1 MKAGLQGATSA
12 YRRVSRYFFYLLVI
26 IGLIGT
32 VTGVFAQS
40 QPQPQLTLTLSNL
53 KVNVVVLHHVDI
65 VAVSGTVTVS
75 GAWSGG
81 PFHFG
86 GWAYVVGQNRFG
98 QSDVV
103 NVTLSSSNFNPS
115 SLGYPSS
122 TTSNFSA
129 SRGGPHTIL
138 SYTLVVTA
146 YDQNGQLV
154 GTTGELTKSSTGSSA
169 NLYILNIE
177 LPLFQVPQ
185 LGISSRN
192 TEFANLF
199 ATFDQMPL
207 GDYYMLLAEVAVIFL
222 IGAGMINFILY
233 LTGGGEGRNNTKTL
247 AGLNNVMITLLIIFL
262 LPYAYNAVAG
272 FVNVLDQLIIAGP
285 GHFGT
290 YSTTYQTN
298 LQLVWNT
305 LPTGGNILT
314 DFVGAIASVMAWVF
328 TWLLGSARLFLI
340 GSVIVTMPIVLVLRD
355 IKFTS
360 RFAGTIEDTLYGL
373 VFASMMSA
381 LFIGLAAYL
390 FNNWSG
396 SIFAAA
402 NVDKTWV
409 ALAALLGAIFIP
421 TVFAPLT
428 GIFFQTMAQT
438 GMAATGTA
446 ISIGAGAVGP
456 AGAGIAGG
464 VSAAGQALSAPGVA
478 GGGFLQKAGAALGGF
493 GGAFGRAGLHMGQN
507 MLLMGTVGTLGGL
520 GASRAAS
527 SVNRAIE
534 FKTPAQTKQSIV
546 MYRGRMLTDEL
557 GLPIEMKAHLGRALG
572 AGVQHSRIR
581 ELDTLY
587 HNDLVKLHHALDDEV
602 KTNTGG

>member
-1 MKAGLQGATSA
+1 MGVKAGLYDAASA
-12 YRRVSRYFFYLLVI
+12 YRKLSRYFFYAFLV

-32 VTGVFAQS
+32 MTGAFAQS
-40 QPQPQLTLTLSNL
+40 TNPQSQLTLTLSNV
-53 KVNVVVLHHVDI
+53 KVFSGPVYQFSI
-65 VAVSGTVTVS
+65 TTASGTVIV
-75 GAWSGG
+75 GGKWNGG
-81 PFHFG
+81 PLHFS
-86 GWAYVVGQNRFG
+86 GWIA
-98 QSDVV
+98 
-103 NVTLSSSNFNPS
+103 VTDNMGVINGTIPS
-115 SLGYPSS
+115 SAFTPSPLNYPSV
-122 TTSNFSA
+122 TNSNFSYT
-129 SRGGPHTIL
+129 GPGRDQML
-138 SYTLVVTA
+138 SYTLVINA

-154 GTTGELTKSSTGSSA
+154 GTSGEVTKTSTGSSA

-185 LGISSRN
+185 LGISSSN
-192 TEFANLF
+192 TDFSNLF

-222 IGAGMINFILY
+222 IGAGMINFIIY

-247 AGLNNVMITLLIIFL
+247 AGLNNMMTTLLIIFL

-272 FVNVLDQLIIAGP
+272 FVNVLDQVIIAGP

-314 DFVGAIASVMAWVF
+314 DFIGAIASVMAWVF

-340 GSVIVTMPIVLVLRD
+340 GSVIVAMPILLVLRD

-390 FNNWSG
+390 FNNWGG

-428 GIFFQTMAQT
+428 GLFFQTMAQT

-446 ISIGAGAVGP
+446 ISIGAGAAGP

-464 VSAAGQALSAPGVA
+464 VSAAGQALSAPGVSGA
-478 GGGFLQKAGAALGGF
+478 GFLHKAGAALGGF
-493 GGAFGRAGLHMGQN
+493 GGAFGRSVPHMAQN
-507 MLLMGTVGTLGGL
+507 MALMGTVGTLGGL

-527 SVNRAIE
+527 SINRAIE
-534 FKTPAQTKQSIV
+534 FKTLGQTTQNILA
-546 MYRGRMLTDEL
+546 YRGGMLANEL
-557 GLPIEMKAHLGRALG
+557 GLSPEWKPFVSRALG
-572 AGVQHSRIR
+572 ANVDHGKIR
-581 ELDTLY
+581 TL
-587 HNDLVKLHHALDDEV
+587 HAQNFSAGPDVFREAV
-602 KTNTGG
+602 EKEIRTQEGR

>member
-1 MKAGLQGATSA
+1 
-12 YRRVSRYFFYLLVI
+12 
-26 IGLIGT
+26 
-32 VTGVFAQS
+32 
-40 QPQPQLTLTLSNL
+40 
-53 KVNVVVLHHVDI
+53 
-65 VAVSGTVTVS
+65 
-75 GAWSGG
+75 
-81 PFHFG
+81 
-86 GWAYVVGQNRFG
+86 
-98 QSDVV
+98 
-103 NVTLSSSNFNPS
+103 
-115 SLGYPSS
+115 
-122 TTSNFSA
+122 
-129 SRGGPHTIL
+129 
-138 SYTLVVTA
+138 
-146 YDQNGQLV
+146 
-154 GTTGELTKSSTGSSA
+154 
-169 NLYILNIE
+169 
-177 LPLFQVPQ
+177 
-185 LGISSRN
+185 
-192 TEFANLF
+192 
-199 ATFDQMPL
+199 MPL

-272 FVNVLDQLIIAGP
+272 FVDVLDQVIIAGP

-314 DFVGAIASVMAWVF
+314 DFIGAIASVMAWVF
-328 TWLLGSARLFLI
+328 TWLLGSARLFLV
-340 GSVIVTMPIVLVLRD
+340 GSVIVAMPIVLVLRD

-360 RFAGTIEDTLYGL
+360 RFAGSIEDTLYWL
-373 VFASMMSA
+373 VLARMMSS

-390 FNNWSG
+390 FNNWNG
-396 SIFAAA
+396 SIFATA

-438 GMAATGTA
+438 GMAATGTT
-446 ISIGAGAVGP
+446 ISMGAGAAGP

-493 GGAFGRAGLHMGQN
+493 GGAFGRSAFHMGQN
-507 MLLMGTVGTLGGL
+507 MVLMGTVGTLGGL

-527 SVNRAIE
+527 SITRAIDI
-534 FKTPAQTKQSIV
+534 KTPSQTSQSILS
-546 MYRGRMLTDEL
+546 YRGGMLADEL
-557 GLPIEMKAHLGRALG
+557 GLGGTGWKAHLSRALG
-572 AGVQHSRIR
+572 SGVDYGRIR
-581 ELDTLY
+581 ELHQLY
-587 HNDLVKLHHALDDEV
+587 PNPDDLRRNVDFEV
-602 KTNTGG
+602 KQHTGR

>member
-1 MKAGLQGATSA
+1 VGVKAGLHDAASA
-12 YRRVSRYFFYLLVI
+12 YRKLSRYFFYALLVL
-26 IGLIGT
+26 GLAGT
-32 VTGVFAQS
+32 VSGAFAQS
-40 QPQPQLTLTLSNL
+40 SNPQPQLTLTLSNV
-53 KVNVVVLHHVDI
+53 KVFSGPVYQFSI
-65 VAVSGTVTVS
+65 TTASGTVTLEGPWDGSPLHFS
-75 GAWSGG
+75 GWIAVTDNMGVINGTISSGD
-81 PFHFG
+81 F
-86 GWAYVVGQNRFG
+86 
-98 QSDVV
+98 
-103 NVTLSSSNFNPS
+103 TPS
-115 SLGYPSS
+115 SLNYP
-122 TTSNFSA
+122 TVTNSNFSYA
-129 SRGGPHTIL
+129 GSGRDQML
-138 SYTLVVTA
+138 SYTLVVNA
-146 YDQNGQLV
+146 YDQNGRLV
-154 GTTGELTKSSTGSSA
+154 ATTGDVTKASTGSSA

-185 LGISSRN
+185 LGISSSN
-192 TEFANLF
+192 TDFANLF

-233 LTGGGEGRNNTKTL
+233 LTGGGEGKNNTKTL

-272 FVNVLDQLIIAGP
+272 FVDVLDQVIIAGP

-314 DFVGAIASVMAWVF
+314 DFIGAIASVMAWVF

-340 GSVIVTMPIVLVLRD
+340 GSVIVAMPIVLVLRD

-390 FNNWSG
+390 FNNWDG

-446 ISIGAGAVGP
+446 ISMGAGAAGP

-493 GGAFGRAGLHMGQN
+493 GGAFGRSAVHMGQN

-527 SVNRAIE
+527 SITRAIDI
-534 FKTPAQTKQSIV
+534 KTPSQTSQSILS
-546 MYRGRMLTDEL
+546 YRGGMLADEL
-557 GLPIEMKAHLGRALG
+557 GLGGTGWKAHLSRALG
-572 AGVQHSRIR
+572 SGVDYGRIR
-581 ELDTLY
+581 ELHQLY
-587 HNDLVKLHHALDDEV
+587 PNPDDLRRNVDFEV
-602 KTNTGG
+602 KQHTGR

>member
-1 MKAGLQGATSA
+1 MG
-12 YRRVSRYFFYLLVI
+12 VI
-26 IGLIGT
+26 NGT
-32 VTGVFAQS
+32 
-40 QPQPQLTLTLSNL
+40 
-53 KVNVVVLHHVDI
+53 I
-65 VAVSGTVTVS
+65 
-75 GAWSGG
+75 
-81 PFHFG
+81 
-86 GWAYVVGQNRFG
+86 
-98 QSDVV
+98 
-103 NVTLSSSNFNPS
+103 SSSDFTPS
-115 SLGYPSS
+115 SLIYPAV
-122 TTSNFSA
+122 TNSNFSYTGTG
-129 SRGGPHTIL
+129 RDQMI
-138 SYTLVVTA
+138 SYTLVINA

-154 GTTGELTKSSTGSSA
+154 GTTGEVTKTSTGSSA
-169 NLYILNIE
+169 NLFILNIE

-185 LGISSRN
+185 LGISSSN
-192 TEFANLF
+192 TDFSNLF

-247 AGLNNVMITLLIIFL
+247 AGLNNIMITLLIIFL

-272 FVNVLDQLIIAGP
+272 FVNVLDQVIIAGP

-314 DFVGAIASVMAWVF
+314 DFIGAIASVMAWVF

-340 GSVIVTMPIVLVLRD
+340 GSVIVAMPIVLVLRD
-355 IKFTS
+355 INFTS

-373 VFASMMSA
+373 VFASLMSA
-381 LFIGLAAYL
+381 LFLGLAAYL

-438 GMAATGTA
+438 GMAAAGTA
-446 ISIGAGAVGP
+446 ISIGAGAAGP
-456 AGAGIAGG
+456 AGAGIKGG
-464 VSAAGQALSAPGVA
+464 VAAAGQALSASAVT
-478 GGGFLQKAGAALGGF
+478 GGGFLQKAGAAFGGF
-493 GGAFGRAGLHMGQN
+493 GGAFGRSVPHMLQN
-507 MLLMGTVGTLGGL
+507 MALMGTVGTLGGL

-527 SVNRAIE
+527 SINRAID
-534 FKTPAQTKQSIV
+534 FKTPAQTSQDILS
-546 MYRGRMLTDEL
+546 YRGGTLANEL
-557 GLPIEMKAHLGRALG
+557 GLGPGWK
-572 AGVQHSRIR
+572 SRLTKTLAADVDHAKIR
-581 ELDTLY
+581 EFHMQYHDDLEKFQDTLKKEV
-587 HNDLVKLHHALDDEV
+587 DLHTGKL
-602 KTNTGG
+602 